1 MKRNVLSRS
10 ISAVVL
16 AVIVFA
22 SACGASTT
30 LAADP
35 ATVTPA
41 AIPTVVG
48 QPDATPSPTLPPV
61 PSGAVNSVDGVRAAV
76 VQINATGTFIDPAA
90 GLQSNVVGSGTG
102 FIIDESGL
110 VVTNNHVVTG
120 AAVLEVLIDGE
131 QQPRNARLLGVSEC
145 SDLAVIDIE
154 GDGFDY
160 LEWHDGPIAAG
171 MSIFAA
177 GFPLGDAEYT
187 LLDGIVSKEN
197 ADGESSWA
205 SVDAV
210 IEHSADTLPG
220 NSGSPIVSDQGR
232 VVAVN
237 YAGNDVGQSF
247 AIGRE
252 VARPVIDQLRNG
264 IDVDSVGI
272 NGEAVSGDGVTG
284 I

>member
-110 VVTNNHVVTG
+110 
-120 AAVLEVLIDGE
+120 
-131 QQPRNARLLGVSEC
+131 
-145 SDLAVIDIE
+145 
-154 GDGFDY
+154 
-160 LEWHDGPIAAG
+160 
-171 MSIFAA
+171 
-177 GFPLGDAEYT
+177 
-187 LLDGIVSKEN
+187 
-197 ADGESSWA
+197 
-205 SVDAV
+205 
-210 IEHSADTLPG
+210 
-220 NSGSPIVSDQGR
+220 
-232 VVAVN
+232 
-237 YAGNDVGQSF
+237 
-247 AIGRE
+247 
-252 VARPVIDQLRNG
+252 
-264 IDVDSVGI
+264 
-272 NGEAVSGDGVTG
+272 
-284 I
+284 